1 MCKITVLGTIFLVG
15 KCTYYILFC
24 RIHVSS
30 KEAQLKILNIL
41 GMNGAPFYEKIH
53 FEYYSILIKLVQ
65 YYKDNTDP
73 NHSVELKL
81 ENFISEQIDIQ
92 NLQLNLEPIFV
103 AVNDIKT
110 CKILIDFTL
119 QLLSR
124 SVPINSLHIA
134 KTKTKHEELF
144 NAILFMLQNFST
156 DAKLVSFIFFSNLIM
171 NYNQVAVFKFQMI
184 FPNIFREIL
193 NCLEAVVKTI
203 EVLHDKGEISMIYL
217 DKFNDV
223 TSNLLTLIESRYD
236 NEYEQALLTI
246 CTTILQTKSKVF
258 SKDLKLY
265 CLSLS
270 NILQFPQ
277 DITGIKNRDASEIE
291 KLSNYYYTNIMAHVA
306 NIAERTEHL
315 PLSYSWHYCQVSDV
329 IWDSI
334 MACCEKNDDKIL
346 ISYHLERCWVVLTIL
361 QKVQV
366 NMQVLFNGTDGRT
379 HCESLLQKKPCLDG
393 LAILLKLMSERTDDF
408 LQDYKHLKLGLDS
421 IFSITF
427 PYGYCTQLETIIQ
440 IFDILYG
447 HLTSVN
453 KEYFDKNK
461 ENIDTL
467 VLKYILA
474 LKLHIKFDSEEKN
487 QKILSLIYSLNERK
501 TTNLCTEVSS
511 SGW

>member
-1 MCKITVLGTIFLVG
+1 M
-15 KCTYYILFC
+15 
-24 RIHVSS
+24 SS

-41 GMNGAPFYEKIH
+41 GINGAPFYEKIH

-73 NHSVELKL
+73 DHSIELKL
-81 ENFISEQIDIQ
+81 ENFISEQIDVQ

-156 DAKLVSFIFFSNLIM
+156 DVKLVSLQFFSNLII
-171 NYNQVAVFKFQMI
+171 NYNQVAVFKFQKI
-184 FPNIFREIL
+184 FPYIFRKIL

-223 TSNLLTLIESRYD
+223 LCNLLTLIESNYD

-246 CTTILQTKSKVF
+246 CTPILQTKSKVF
-258 SKDLKLY
+258 NKDIKLY

-277 DITGIKNRDASEIE
+277 DIIGIKNRDAREIE
-291 KLSNYYYTNIMAHVA
+291 KLSNYYYTNIMVLVA
-306 NIAERTEHL
+306 NITEHTE
-315 PLSYSWHYCQVSDV
+315 PLSHSWHYRQVSDV
-329 IWDSI
+329 IWDAI
-334 MACCEKNDDKIL
+334 MACCDKPDDKVL
-346 ISYHLERCWVVLTIL
+346 ISYHLKRCWVVLTIL
-361 QKVQV
+361 QKAQV
-366 NMQVLFNGTDGRT
+366 NMQVQFNGTDGRI
-379 HCESLLQKKPCLDG
+379 HCESLLQKKHCLDG
-393 LAILLKLMSERTDDF
+393 LGVLLKLISEHTDDF
-408 LQDYKHLKLGLDS
+408 LQDYKHLKLGLDV

-440 IFDILYG
+440 VFDILYG

-453 KEYFDKNK
+453 KEYFDKNR
-461 ENIDTL
+461 ENTDTL

-474 LKLHIKFDSEEKN
+474 LKLHIKIDCDEKN
-487 QKILSLIYSLNERK
+487 QKILSFIYSLNERK
-501 TTNLCTEVSS
+501 TTNLCREVSS